1 MVVLVSLLSKPLV
14 AGELSGTIY
23 DFEVTG
29 DILPMHNHDENTAHA
44 TIVARGSVKASG
56 KGWEKQ
62 FKAGAVIDFPPNQ
75 EHQFIALEDNTRI
88 VNIRKKQNLE

>member
-1 MVVLVSLLSKPLV
+1 MVVLVALLSKPLG
-14 AGELSGTIY
+14 AGKITGTIY

-44 TIVARGSVKASG
+44 THVARGSVKASG
-56 KGWEKQ
+56 QGWEKQ

-75 EHQFIALEDNTRI
+75 EHQLVALEDNTRI
-88 VNIRKKQNLE
+88 VNITKK